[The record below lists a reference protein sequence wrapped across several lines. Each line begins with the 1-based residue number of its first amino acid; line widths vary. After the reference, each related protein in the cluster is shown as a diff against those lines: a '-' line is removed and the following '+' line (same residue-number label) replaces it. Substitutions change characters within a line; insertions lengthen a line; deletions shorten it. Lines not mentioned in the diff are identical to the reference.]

1 MQGVRFE
8 KVSRFKDIDFPMPVR
23 KTAKSAG
30 YDLAVAEA
38 IVVPSQRHLQ
48 NKLETPLYG
57 MQVQTPYL
65 TLDQVAKMTKEAGSR
80 PTLVSTGV
88 KCYLPEGYW
97 LQLVMRSSG
106 PLKYWLLTANA
117 VGVIDADYVDNP
129 DNEGEIFFQI
139 MNLSPAPILLQKGD
153 IIGQGIV
160 MPYTTTENDI
170 PGGARL
176 GGMGSTSV

>member
-1 MQGVRFE
+1 MLCVRFE
-8 KVSRFKDIDFPMPVR
+8 KVSRFKDVDLPMPVR

-30 YDLAVAEA
+30 YDMVVAED
-38 IVVPSQRHLQ
+38 VVIPSQRHLQ
-48 NKLETPLYG
+48 NKIETPLYG
-57 MQVQTPYL
+57 MGVHNPYL
-65 TLDQVAKMTKEAGSR
+65 TLDQIAELTENADAR
-80 PTLVSTGV
+80 PTLVSTGM
-88 KCYLPEGYW
+88 KCYLPDGYW

-117 VGVIDADYVDNP
+117 VGVIDGDYVDNP
-129 DNEGEIFFQI
+129 NNEGEIFFQL
-139 MNLSPAPILLQKGD
+139 MNMSPAPVLLKRGD

-160 MPYTTTENDI
+160 VPYTTTENDI